1 MNRKIII
8 TEGKRKEEPIKY
20 DEIVNKYVEFD
31 RRLELLESINDK
43 VSFIFGSYIT
53 FIILVFIGLIIW
65 IISLI

>member
-20 DEIVNKYVEFD
+20 DEIVNEYVEFD

>member
-1 MNRKIII
+1 MNKKQDKI
-8 TEGKRKEEPIKY
+8 KPKKL
-20 DEIVNKYVEFD
+20 IVNENVLYGRK
-31 RRLELLESINDK
+31 LELLESINDK